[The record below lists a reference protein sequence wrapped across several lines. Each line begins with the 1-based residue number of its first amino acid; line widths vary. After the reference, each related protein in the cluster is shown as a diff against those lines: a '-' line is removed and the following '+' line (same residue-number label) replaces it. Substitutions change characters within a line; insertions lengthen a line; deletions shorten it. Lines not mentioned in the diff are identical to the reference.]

1 MPYRVFLSHSG
12 TDAPWVKYIAGR
24 AQAVGVEAYLYE
36 HDPQPGHLIA
46 EKVKQAIARSDA
58 VVVLLTRSAHRSA
71 YVQQEIGFAEAK
83 GKLVVPLVEP
93 GVDEEGL
100 AMLEAREQVVGWTR
114 ADRSL
119 QRSWPNSPA
128 CSSAFWPPA
137 KPCSITRGG
146 WPKGRAGISHH
157 HITRAHTGWTLD
169 LCLQ

>member
-83 GKLVVPLVEP
+83 DKLLVLLVEP

-100 AMLEAREQVVGWTR
+100 AILEGREYISFDMRNSGPGMESLLDYLARLKARRNR
-114 ADRSL
+114 AKRYSPWLASSL
-119 QRSWPNSPA
+119 A
-128 CSSAFWPPA
+128 
-137 KPCSITRGG
+137 
-146 WPKGRAGISHH
+146 
-157 HITRAHTGWTLD
+157 
-169 LCLQ
+169 

>member
-24 AQAVGVEAYLYE
+24 ARAVGVEAYLYE
-36 HDPQPGHLIA
+36 HDPQPGHSIA

-93 GVDEEGL
+93 GVDDEGL
-100 AMLEAREQVVGWTR
+100 AMFEGREYISFDLRDSGPGMASLLDYLARLKAQKEEGQAVLVVVGLLIGAAWLG
-114 ADRSL
+114 S
-119 QRSWPNSPA
+119 
-128 CSSAFWPPA
+128 
-137 KPCSITRGG
+137 K
-146 WPKGRAGISHH
+146 
-157 HITRAHTGWTLD
+157 
-169 LCLQ
+169 